1 MLVRKISTPEKE
13 IILVGTAHVSRE
25 SIGLVR
31 ETIEKEKP
39 DMVGVELCPKRL
51 MQLRQGDK
59 WGDTSIGDIISK
71 GNVYLFLANLLLGN
85 MQRKIGN
92 SLGVKPG
99 EEMLVAAQIAGEQKL
114 PVALLDR
121 DIGITLKRAIA
132 KMGFIEKMKF
142 FGSIFFGLFSEKERI
157 TVEEIE
163 RMKEQDVMT
172 ELIGKLSEEMPTI
185 KTVLVDER
193 DMYIANMLLFARAKK
208 IVAVVGAGHLD
219 GIVKYLDRRRD
230 VREIVSVP
238 KGRDIMKLVTY
249 GVPAAFIA
257 LLAYAFVAKGA
268 FASIGILMWW
278 FLINGILSALGVLL
292 AKGHPF
298 SIMAAF
304 IAAPFTSLH
313 PLFAA
318 GWFAGLVE
326 AKVRNPV
333 VRDFEG
339 LKNLDSFGAFYKNRI
354 TRTLLV
360 AAYANVGSTIGT
372 VIALPYMLSLVL

>member
-1 MLVRKISTPEKE
+1 MLIRKISTPEKE
-13 IILVGTAHVSRE
+13 IILVGTAHVSKE
-25 SIGLVR
+25 SVGLVR

-51 MQLRQGDK
+51 MQLRQGDR
-59 WGDTSIGDIISK
+59 WGETRIGDIISK

-85 MQRKIGN
+85 MQRKIGH

-99 EEMLVAAQIAGEQKL
+99 EEMLVAAQIAGGHKL

-132 KMGFIEKMKF
+132 KMGFMEKLKF
-142 FGSIFFGLFSEKERI
+142 FGSVFFGLFSEKEKI
-157 TVEEIE
+157 TAEEIE
-163 RMKEQDVMT
+163 RMKQQDVMT

-193 DMYIANMLLFARAKK
+193 DMYIANMLLFAKAKK

-238 KGRDIMKLVTY
+238 KGKDWMKFVKY
-249 GVPAAFIA
+249 GIPMVFIA
-257 LLAYAFVAKGA
+257 LLAYAFIAKGA
-268 FASIGILMWW
+268 VASASILMWW
-278 FLINGILSALGVLL
+278 FLINGTLSALGVLL
-292 AKGHPF
+292 AGGHPF
-298 SIMAAF
+298 STIAAF
-304 IAAPFTSLH
+304 VAAPFTSLH

-333 VRDFEG
+333 VKDFEG
-339 LKNLDSFGAFYKNRI
+339 LKNLDSFGAFYRNRI

-360 AAYANVGSTIGT
+360 AAYANVGSTVGT

>member
-1 MLVRKISTPEKE
+1 LLVRKISTPEKE